1 MIEQMFNTGAMP
13 ALERLVQFTAAR
25 HKVIAHNVANLS
37 TPGFRPRE
45 LDPADFQQALGEA
58 IDRRRERFGGPR
70 GDMNLQDTR
79 QMHFTDESIELQ
91 PGFADDNILF
101 HDRNNRSLEHQ
112 MKSLA
117 ENAMTHNLAL
127 EMMRNQF
134 QMMRTAIRE
143 RV

>member
-1 MIEQMFNTGAMP
+1 VIESMFNTGAMP
-13 ALERLVQFTAAR
+13 ALERLVQFTAQR
-25 HKVIAHNVANLS
+25 HKLIAHNVANLS

-45 LDPADFQQALGEA
+45 LDPAAFQKTLGEA
-58 IDRRRERFGGPR
+58 IERRRQTTGGPN
-70 GDMNLQDTR
+70 GDLTLRDTR
-79 QMHFTDESIELQ
+79 QMRFTDDGIEFNA
-91 PGFADDNILF
+91 PFADDNILF

-117 ENAMTHNLAL
+117 ENAMMHNAAL

-134 QMMRTAIRE
+134 QMMETAIRE